1 MKRIEN
7 LDIVIQ
13 KKGEV
18 FFAGIPQIELYAKAD
33 SAQAA
38 LAELEKKKL
47 VLYADIGDDDFH
59 VSTGAQQRPTSHPS
73 PAPSSSPGLG
83 QFFVKTAV
91 VIGILV
97 GALTL
102 GGLTVASKVQQS
114 VERTQAKLSIGGR
127 QFWTKVEEGIARAAD
142 PKSDLP
148 EPLKAKLLADIRIIV
163 ARWQPFAAELAKFA
177 PEPPKSNSNN
187 Q

>member
-59 VSTGAQQRPTSHPS
+59 VGTDAQQRPTSRS
-73 PAPSSSPGLG
+73 LPAPSSGLW

>member
-7 LDIVIQ
+7 LDVIIQ
-13 KKGEV
+13 KKGNV
-18 FFAGIPQIELYAKAD
+18 FFAGIPQIALYAKAD

-47 VLYADIGDDDFH
+47 VLYADIGDEDFH
-59 VSTGAQQRPTSHPS
+59 VGTDARPPTASHPS
-73 PAPSSSPGLG
+73 PVPSSSAGLL

-127 QFWTKVEEGIARAAD
+127 QFWMKLEEGIARAAD

-163 ARWQPFAAELAKFA
+163 ARWQPFVAELAKLA
-177 PEPPKSNSNN
+177 HEPPKSDSKN
-187 Q
+187 

>member
-7 LDIVIQ
+7 LDVVIQ

-59 VSTGAQQRPTSHPS
+59 VSADAQQRPALHPAS
-73 PAPSSSPGLG
+73 APSPGLW
-83 QFFVKTAV
+83 QFFVKTTV
-91 VIGILV
+91 VIAILV

-102 GGLTVASKVQQS
+102 GGLTVVSKVQQS

-148 EPLKAKLLADIRIIV
+148 EPLKAKLLADIRTIV
-163 ARWQPFAAELAKFA
+163 ARWQPFLAELAKLA
-177 PEPPKSNSNN
+177 SESPKADSKN
-187 Q
+187 